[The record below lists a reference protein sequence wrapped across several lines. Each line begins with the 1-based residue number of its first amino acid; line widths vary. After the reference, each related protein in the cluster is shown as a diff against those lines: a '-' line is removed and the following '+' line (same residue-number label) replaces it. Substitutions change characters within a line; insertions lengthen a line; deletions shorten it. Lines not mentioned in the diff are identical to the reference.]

1 MTDAGEQ
8 SRAEVS
14 LADLAKRAA
23 RGDRQSANALCMRLK
38 DPVFRYCMRR
48 LGRRADAE
56 DVCQEVLVS
65 VLSGLA
71 RLAKPEAVMGYAVGI
86 ARNKV
91 NRHLTRGPQRR
102 EVSMGNRLAFEAAPG
117 PVPGTPDPRD
127 LQVRRMKA
135 LEEMLAESPAEVQDL
150 VRRYYFSGQTSA
162 DIAETLS
169 MKAAGVRMKIKRIR
183 ERLHREMLRRA
194 LGDSS

>member
-1 MTDAGEQ
+1 MTDAGGRSSTPE
-8 SRAEVS
+8 A
-14 LADLAKRAA
+14 LAKLARGAA
-23 RGDRQSANALCMRLK
+23 RGDRQAANALCMRLK
-38 DPVFRYCMRR
+38 DPVFGYCMRR
-48 LGRRADAE
+48 LRRRADAE

-65 VLSGLA
+65 VLSGLP

-86 ARNKV
+86 ARNMV

-117 PVPGTPDPRD
+117 PLPGTPDPRD
-127 LQVRRMKA
+127 LRARRMRA
-135 LEEMLAESPAEVQDL
+135 LEELLAEALPEVQDL

-162 DIAETLS
+162 DIAETLG

-194 LGDSS
+194 LGDPS